1 MKLSIHHFS
10 KASYTILFVILLS
23 TVSCKSNKENNQE
36 ITKRSKFE
44 FKNKID
50 EQVLKNYLSRS
61 ITLTFISNPSNNV
74 KKDLQ
79 FIEDIGAKYI
89 SRAITPWRAETDYKK
104 TTLKYKAVIDE
115 AHKFDAD
122 IIFETCIF
130 ETVFPNVDEVEIP
143 DWVFSTFDLP
153 IENRVFN
160 YDKMLFPNG
169 DFHNH
174 WGSGGSVPDIT
185 QLETQMYFYFRAC
198 KYIDAGFEAIHWGQ
212 VLLMGKDDPNYFNY
226 FKLFEKV
233 RKYAQENSRRGFV
246 LHNAH
251 THGIKDNEN
260 NLLFDFHSF
269 PCRMRTL
276 DKANTHQVS
285 DSTPQITLL
294 EEDYLDAIYNKS
306 MGGTTPSGWKC
317 NSLPYFVEID
327 NYGQD
332 INNLNIPGI
341 EYWPWGMD
349 EISWFANQPASYRS
363 DWLQYAHNWIRK
375 TDDAGFLCMP
385 GSRPYYSIEEDKN
398 SWYNINSPLFESDK
412 EAVVLIWDK

>member
-10 KASYTILFVILLS
+10 RASYTILIVILLL
-23 TVSCKSNKENNQE
+23 TVSCKSNKEKVEQANYSN
-36 ITKRSKFE
+36 FE

-61 ITLTFISNPSNNV
+61 ITLTFISSPSANV
-74 KKDLQ
+74 EEDLQ
-79 FIEDIGAKYI
+79 FIQDIGAKYI
-89 SRAITPWRAETDYKK
+89 SRAITPWRAETDYEQA
-104 TTLKYKAVIDE
+104 TLKYKTVIDE

-143 DWVFSTFDLP
+143 DWVFNAFDLP
-153 IENRVFN
+153 AEKRVFN
-160 YDKMLFPNG
+160 YDLMLFPNG

-174 WGSGGSVPDIT
+174 WGNGGSIPDIT
-185 QLETQMYFYFRAC
+185 QLETQLYFYFRAC

-212 VLLMGKDDPNYFNY
+212 VLLMGKDDPDFSNYFD
-226 FKLFEKV
+226 LFEKV
-233 RKYAQENSRRGFV
+233 RQYSKANSRRGFT

-251 THGIKDNEN
+251 THGIADKQN
-260 NLLFDFHSF
+260 NLLFDFHCF
-269 PCRMRTL
+269 PIRMRTPQG
-276 DKANTHQVS
+276 AEMHEIT
-285 DSTPQITLL
+285 DSTPQVTLL
-294 EEDYLDAIYNKS
+294 EENYLDAIFNKS
-306 MGGTTPSGWKC
+306 LGGVAPSGWEC
-317 NSLPYFVEID
+317 SSLPYFVEID

-363 DWLQYAHNWIRK
+363 NWLQYAHNWIRE
-375 TDDAGFLCMP
+375 TDDSGFLCMP
-385 GSRPYYSIEEDKN
+385 GSRPYYSIKEDKN
-398 SWYNINSPLFESDK
+398 SWYNINSTLFESDK
-412 EAVVLIWDK
+412 EAILLIWGK